1 MRIITI
7 SREFGSGGRE
17 IGKRLADILGID
29 YYDREIITAIA
40 EKQRMDAGFVEK
52 KLENHGWRAMP
63 ITYRRSFSGSV
74 MMQSSQTKLLV
85 DQKKV
90 IDSIAEFGKDF
101 IIVGRNADVL
111 LAKYEPLNIFV
122 CADMESKIQRC
133 VERADAAENLSKKE
147 IVQNIKR
154 IDKNRVHTR
163 EIVSGS
169 TWGDRNNY
177 HLIVNTSQW
186 RIKELTPA
194 IADFAERWF
203 GRNK

>member
-17 IGKRLADILGID
+17 LGKRLSDLLKID

-40 EKQRMDAGFVEK
+40 EDKGININR
-52 KLENHGWRAMP
+52 LENHNWRAVP
-63 ITYRRSFSGSV
+63 LTYRSSFRGSV

-90 IDSIAEFGKDF
+90 IDSIAELGKDF

-111 LAKYEPLNIFV
+111 LAKYEPFNIFV

-133 VERADAAENLSKKE
+133 MERAREGENLSKKE
-147 IVQNIKR
+147 IMQNIKR
-154 IDKNRVHTR
+154 IDKNRAHTR

-177 HLIVNTSQW
+177 HLVVNTSQW
-186 RIKELTPA
+186 QIKELTPCVA
-194 IADFAERWF
+194 AFAAGWF